1 MVKDIG
7 RSGTFLNAVSNRL
20 GAASTRARFLGMIV
34 GTAISQLIE
43 PPGKAMR
50 FDLEEMESDE
60 ARWYL
65 GLVKT
70 EDSFGSVDAIKSQKG
85 QTHQSNKSNYLFQPP
100 SAARSRPRTTQQS
113 KIVAIEEVED
123 SGNEDEQVPYEN
135 PDVDASDSDDDPTLV
150 RKTKPT
156 PPV

>member
-7 RSGTFLNAVSNRL
+7 RSGVFLNAVSNRL

-43 PPGKAMR
+43 QPGKAMR

-85 QTHQSNKSNYLFQPP
+85 ETRQARKFNDVSQSP
-100 SAARSRPRTTQQS
+100 SAARPRVAQQS